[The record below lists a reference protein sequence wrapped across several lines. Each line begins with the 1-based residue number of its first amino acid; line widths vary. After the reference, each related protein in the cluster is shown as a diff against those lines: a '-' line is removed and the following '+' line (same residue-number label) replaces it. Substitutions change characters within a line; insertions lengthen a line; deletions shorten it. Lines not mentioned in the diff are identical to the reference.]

1 MKNLVNKTIK
11 KVTEKS
17 LERNA
22 NTFCQFFY
30 HEPKAPANL
39 KKFSKVK

>member
-11 KVTEKS
+11 KVTEKN

-22 NTFCQFFY
+22 NSWCHYFFY
-30 HEPKAPANL
+30 EPKAPKSL